1 MVDEQTG
8 KRRANKKFATGTAA
22 GVVTGGL
29 IMVAALNLV
38 PPRTVVTA
46 VPSSTTPTAATTTA
60 TTTPPVAAPS
70 ASETPTP
77 TPTPTPTIAGPT
89 AAPTTT
95 TTTSKPA
102 GEVLTSLPRLSY
114 VAVFKWLPKSSY
126 SAADAAAYA
135 AENQR
140 GGQRVV
146 AIDGN
151 LIQKA
156 GNWGIGVANLDDF
169 AEATATCKAMGFGT
183 TGQDCF
189 RRAVL

>member
-1 MVDEQTG
+1 MVDETG
-8 KRRANKKFATGTAA
+8 KRRNNKKFATGTAA

-29 IMVAALNLV
+29 LIVAALNLV
-38 PPRTVVTA
+38 PPRTAVTA
-46 VPSSTTPTAATTTA
+46 VPSSTTPSAAA
-60 TTTPPVAAPS
+60 TTTPPPAVAPS
-70 ASETPTP
+70 ASETPSATP
-77 TPTPTPTIAGPT
+77 TPTPTSASPS

-95 TTTSKPA
+95 KTTTSKPA